1 VAPRQDEAV
10 ETLFSP
16 GDLARLRDVVE
27 TADFTP
33 DGVAGLLGPAASAA
47 LGRGDVV
54 PALRATRGCSPLE
67 TLVRLFVCGTTEPE
81 VVVTAAF
88 TPFPVEAALAAG
100 LLEPAT
106 GGLRARLDLRPYGD
120 DLGTWWVF
128 SDLGSDVRPG
138 PLAAD
143 HVLGVGGASV
153 TLAQATV
160 RVPAA
165 TALDLGTGCG
175 VQSLHLS
182 RHVERVTATDLS
194 SRALRMAATTAAF
207 NGMDWELLAGDMAG
221 PVAGRRFD
229 LVVSNPPFVVGPG
242 TTTHTYRDSGRSGD
256 GMGAE
261 LVAAAP
267 DLLNPGGWL
276 QLLANWLHRE
286 GEPWD
291 ERVAGWLPARC
302 DAWVVQREVLD
313 PAEYVQMWLRD
324 AGESGTERASA
335 WLDWFA
341 AERVEAVGFGL
352 VTVRASDVDS
362 PVQRL
367 EDLRQVVDQP
377 LGREV
382 LAWFARQDHVRD
394 TGLLDSRLRA
404 HPALVLRQ
412 EAVPDTDGWDVTRQV
427 LAAEGGLRWTQEV
440 DPVVVALVGGCDGTS
455 TLRDQLTLLAAA
467 YDTPAE
473 QLLAAAPLVVGPL
486 VERGL
491 LLPVDGS

>member
-1 VAPRQDEAV
+1 V
-10 ETLFSP
+10 EPLLSSD
-16 GDLARLRDVVE
+16 DLARLRDAVE
-27 TADFTP
+27 GAAFTP
-33 DGVAGLLGPAASAA
+33 DGVAALLGAGPSAA

-54 PALRATRGCSPLE
+54 PALRATRGGSPHE
-67 TLVRLFVCGTTEPE
+67 THVRLFVCGATEPR
-81 VVVTAAF
+81 AAVAAALAPL
-88 TPFPVEAALAAG
+88 TVDAALAAG
-100 LLEPAT
+100 LVEPVDS
-106 GGLRARLDLRPYGD
+106 GLRAGLDLRPYGD

-138 PLAAD
+138 PLRPD

-182 RHVERVTATDLS
+182 RHAGAITATDLS
-194 SRALRMAATTAAF
+194 PRALRMAATTAAF
-207 NGMDWELLAGDMAG
+207 NSLDWELLAGDLTT

-242 TTTHTYRDSGRSGD
+242 TATYTYRDSGRAGD
-256 GMGAE
+256 AVGAE
-261 LVAAAP
+261 LVRAAP
-267 DLLNPGGWL
+267 GLLNPGGWL

-286 GEPWD
+286 DEPWTD
-291 ERVAGWLPARC
+291 RVAGWLPERC

-313 PAEYVQMWLRD
+313 PAEYVAMWLRD
-324 AGESGTERASA
+324 AGESDPAQGAA
-335 WLDWFA
+335 WLDWFET
-341 AERVEAVGFGL
+341 ERVEAVGFGL
-352 VTVRASDVDS
+352 VTVRASDVDD
-362 PVQRL
+362 PVRRL

-382 LAWFARQDHVRD
+382 LAWFDRQDRVRE
-394 TGLLDSRLRA
+394 TGLLDTRLRA
-404 HPALVLRQ
+404 HPALRLTQ
-412 EAVPDTDGWDVTRQV
+412 EAVRDADGWEVTRQLLV
-427 LAAEGGLRWTQEV
+427 TDGGLRWTQEV

-455 TLRDQLTLLAAA
+455 TLRDQLTVLAAA

-491 LLPVDGS
+491 LTPVDGR

>member
-1 VAPRQDEAV
+1 MEP
-10 ETLFSP
+10 LFSP
-16 GDLARLRDVVE
+16 EDLTRLRGAVVA
-27 TADFTP
+27 ADFTP
-33 DGVAGLLGPAASAA
+33 EGVAALLGTAASGA

-54 PALRATRGCSPLE
+54 PALRATRGGSPLE
-67 TLVRLFVCGTTEPE
+67 TLVRLFVCGGTECE
-81 VVVTAAF
+81 VLVSSALA
-88 TPFPVEAALAAG
+88 PLSLESALAAG
-100 LLEPAT
+100 LVERGP
-106 GGLRARLDLRPYGD
+106 GGLRAGLDLRPYGD

-138 PLAAD
+138 PLRPD

-160 RVPAA
+160 RSPAA

-175 VQSLHLS
+175 VQALHLS
-182 RHVERVTATDLS
+182 RHAGRVTATDVS
-194 SRALRMAATTAAF
+194 TRALRMAATTAAL
-207 NGMDWELLAGDMAG
+207 NGMDWELLRGDMTA

-242 TTTHTYRDSGRSGD
+242 TTTHTYRDSGRAGD

-267 DLLNPGGWL
+267 RLLEPGGTL

-286 GEPWD
+286 GEPWTD
-291 ERVAGWLPARC
+291 RVAGWLPPRC

-313 PAEYVQMWLRD
+313 PAEYVAMWLRD
-324 AGESGTERASA
+324 AGEQDTGRASA
-335 WLDWFA
+335 WLDWFD
-341 AERVEAVGFGL
+341 AEEIEAVGFGL
-352 VTVRASDVDS
+352 ITVRASDRDD

-382 LAWFARQDHVRD
+382 VAWFARQDAVRE
-394 TGLLDSRLRA
+394 TGLLDARLRA
-404 HPALVLRQ
+404 HPALRLTQDATRA
-412 EAVPDTDGWDVTRQV
+412 EDGWEVTRQL
-427 LAAEGGLRWTQEV
+427 LAADGGLRWSQEV
-440 DPVVVALVGGCDGTS
+440 DPVVVALVGGCDGTT
-455 TLRDQLTLLAAA
+455 TLRDQLTVLAAA
-467 YDTPAE
+467 YDTPVE
-473 QLLAAAPLVVGPL
+473 QLLVAAPLVVGPL

-491 LLPVDGS
+491 LTPVGSG